1 MESELDEFNDETF
14 GEAEIGD
21 WELEHEKF
29 VMEYDADKLPPSPCE
44 IPKIWET
51 ADLSDFWS
59 AGDLDVSQPYDS
71 VLNLEESV
79 DKLVREDELEDPA
92 ILNISKYGPGAVARQ
107 AIPVAPAINPNDI
120 WGTGLPQNNLHNDQA
135 NNHDFPKFDPLL
147 DLLSQQLRS
156 DLTVSGGWKVVQG
169 QTLEPPVKKSL
180 DFKLSRHPEYYNKE
194 VRSNLSAPNVSIQPP
209 PPKKVQPL
217 LGMTMLPPE
226 QVQNLLLSSKG
237 TVPPQQH
244 FFPKMPPQRLQ
255 STQPRSGLLVVPPG
269 PSMSYS
275 RFSAPPPPLL
285 SSLTPLT
292 SSSQLQK
299 PFPVSPKV
307 PFLPPMQQPQQLQPQ
322 HQFFPQFLR
331 PPPLD
336 PPRLSDILSARIE
349 AEQPEKASFDPRFGS
364 WMSPQDQLLV
374 LNCQLRSL
382 NVGNPYVEDYYF
394 AVKFLRL
401 MTKLREAKLAE
412 TGLPSRVPPPYAS
425 IPAPVTSMQLLSPE
439 HPHRIALRCRFIIN
453 LHRRYFH
460 SYGVKNP
467 VGEAPSGQL
476 TAAAVLPQ
484 PLTPVTTASA
494 TQVSEAG
501 PYSTQLGRPTKSN
514 INAQRIIAD
523 LSVATALDE
532 EQKKHFKTEAEEVAS
547 ILKVANKIP
556 TKKTSEESSSRSA
569 HHQAVVD
576 QRRRLAVLARIERL
590 YATVLNIDET
600 NVSLARIFVR
610 NDESRHLMGHRLNLL
625 KVLHR
630 DLFIAK
636 HSPPDLP
643 ISAVG
648 NNGSSDTA
656 SAISF
661 TRHLAVEIFEVPKG
675 VRLFPLI
682 LRFLFPEDRQ
692 FCVAEF
698 ISNFARIS
706 GSIKSGIDTYAQMLY
721 APCRDTIYKGAET
734 SPTFIS
740 SCLQLPLSNSAT
752 ALSWDALIE
761 GELEPN
767 VVAMFSSR
775 LGVSLFLCLLDACAR
790 NSQRDDPIL
799 FCELFVY
806 ACRIV
811 GEREQEQQK
820 GELPTPLERFT
831 HFAQLDPRFLMPL
844 RLAEAYER
852 KALVRFGTALRQL
865 AIRLHP
871 INSTTAPTTL
881 PQLTRP
887 QPVPA
892 PEASPWHDLTN
903 CEAFTGDQSVAH
915 CRRLRVNL
923 FYLMFACPPEP
934 LVVAPALT
942 F

>member
-1 MESELDEFNDETF
+1 ELDEFNDETF

-51 ADLSDFWS
+51 TDLSDFWS
-59 AGDLDVSQPYDS
+59 AGDLDVSQCYDS

-92 ILNISKYGPGAVARQ
+92 ILNVSKYGPGSSMRQ
-107 AIPVAPAINPNDI
+107 AIPVAPAINPSDI
-120 WGTGLPQNNLHNDQA
+120 WGTGLPQNNLHKNQF
-135 NNHDFPKFDPLL
+135 NNHGSSRFDPLL
-147 DLLSQQLRS
+147 DSLSQQLSS
-156 DLTVSGGWKVVQG
+156 DLTVSGNRRVIQD
-169 QTLEPPVKKSL
+169 QALEPPVDNSL
-180 DFKLSRHPEYYNKE
+180 DVNLLPGHPECYKKE
-194 VRSNLSAPNVSIQPP
+194 VQSDLGASNAPVQPP
-209 PPKKVQPL
+209 LPQKIQPL
-217 LGMTMLPPE
+217 LGMAMPPPE
-226 QVQNLLLSSKG
+226 QLQKLLLGYKG
-237 TVPPQQH
+237 ATPPQQH
-244 FFPKMPPQRLQ
+244 FFPNNTHLQRLQ
-255 STQPRSGLLVVPPG
+255 PTQTRSGLLVVPPG
-269 PSMSYS
+269 PPMPYS
-275 RFSAPPPPLL
+275 RFAAPPPPLL

-292 SSSQLQK
+292 SSGHLQK

-307 PFLPPMQQPQQLQPQ
+307 SFLSPTQQLQPQ

-331 PPPLD
+331 PSPLD
-336 PPRLSDILSARIE
+336 PSRLSDILSARIE
-349 AEQPEKASFDPRFGS
+349 AEQPDRASFDPRFGA
-364 WMSPQDQLLV
+364 WMSPQDQLLI

-382 NVGNPYVEDYYF
+382 NVSNPYVEDYYF

-401 MTKLREAKLAE
+401 VTKLREAKLAGN
-412 TGLPSRVPPPYAS
+412 GLPSRVPPPYAS
-425 IPAPVTSMQLLSPE
+425 IPAPVTSTQLLSPE
-439 HPHRIALRCRFIIN
+439 HPHRIALRCRFIIP
-453 LHRRYFH
+453 LVRRRRPLP
-460 SYGVKNP
+460 SSSIGTAVASTPTESRNP
-467 VGEAPSGQL
+467 AEEASIGQL
-476 TAAAVLPQ
+476 AAGVVQPQSLP
-484 PLTPVTTASA
+484 TVTTGST

-514 INAQRIIAD
+514 VNAQRIIAD

-532 EQKKHFKTEAEEVAS
+532 EQKGHFKTEAEEVAS
-547 ILKVANKIP
+547 ILKVANKTP
-556 TKKTSEESSSRSA
+556 TKKASEESSSRSA

-630 DLFIAK
+630 DLFIVK
-636 HSPPDLP
+636 HNSSDLP
-643 ISAVG
+643 ITAMSSNG
-648 NNGSSDTA
+648 NGDLVPAMS
-656 SAISF
+656 I

-706 GSIKSGIDTYAQMLY
+706 SSIKVGIDTYAQMLY
-721 APCRDTIYKGAET
+721 APCRDVIYKGAET

-740 SCLQLPLSNSAT
+740 SCLQLPLSNSAI
-752 ALSWDALIE
+752 ASSSDALIE

-767 VVAMFSSR
+767 AVAMFSSR

-790 NSQRDDPIL
+790 NSQRDDPTL

-806 ACRIV
+806 ACRIL
-811 GEREQEQQK
+811 GEREQQQQLE
-820 GELPTPLERFT
+820 ELPTPLERFT

-844 RLAEAYER
+844 RLAGAYER
-852 KALVRFGTALRQL
+852 KGLVRCGTALRQL

-871 INSTTAPTTL
+871 INATTAPTTL
-881 PQLTRP
+881 PQFTP
-887 QPVPA
+887 PPPA
-892 PEASPWHDLTN
+892 PAPMAYEGHFFSRSMVTRKSLLNPAVLSHH
-903 CEAFTGDQSVAH
+903 FTDEVDW
-915 CRRLRVNL
+915 
-923 FYLMFACPPEP
+923 
-934 LVVAPALT
+934 
-942 F
+942 